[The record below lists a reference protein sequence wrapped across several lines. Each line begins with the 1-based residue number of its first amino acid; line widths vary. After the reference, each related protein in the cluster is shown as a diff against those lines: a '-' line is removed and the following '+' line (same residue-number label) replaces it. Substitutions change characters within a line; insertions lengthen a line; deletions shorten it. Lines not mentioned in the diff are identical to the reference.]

1 MRRSDELVGAPM
13 TDAERARILAEAD
26 DTISRL
32 DDLKPRQRDAGADW
46 HWWSE
51 PREQPEPEPAYELTD
66 AERAKA
72 ASAAWVD
79 FVRAEIRTATMA
91 VATAIGETTRDALAE
106 RDQAIEDLQT
116 ALAARDRRI

>member
-1 MRRSDELVGAPM
+1 
-13 TDAERARILAEAD
+13 
-26 DTISRL
+26 
-32 DDLKPRQRDAGADW
+32 
-46 HWWSE
+46 
-51 PREQPEPEPAYELTD
+51 LTD

-116 ALAARDRRI
+116 ALAARDRRIEKLEIEVSKLAVGLAKAEVKLAQAAVDRDRERRTDFVPPPSRREMN